1 MKLTALVVTR
11 YPDRGRA
18 CRDSLRRSGYL
29 PFTVASIYAAIGV
42 LRQFRTDLIVIDI
55 RNNDGIDAPS
65 RDRLTRAAG
74 ATRIITA
81 SELST
86 IAVPPS

>member
-1 MKLTALVVTR
+1 VRLTALVVTR
-11 YPDRGRA
+11 YLDRGRA
-18 CRDSLRRSGYL
+18 CRDALRRSGYL
-29 PFTVASIYAAIGV
+29 PFTGIYAAISV

-55 RNNDGIDAPS
+55 RNNDGVDAPS

-81 SELST
+81 
-86 IAVPPS
+86 